1 MLEIKVTVEI
11 PGLPESVNA
20 LAQAIAG
27 KAIPTQSCDVA
38 KPVEVKAPEAAQTAN
53 YTAAPAPAAAPAA
66 VAPAAAPAPAATPA
80 PAPAAA
86 PAAAPAPAAPTITI
100 EKISLAG
107 AALASAGRMGDL
119 MAIVA
124 KHGVQAL
131 TQLKPEQ
138 YEAVA
143 ADLRALGAQ
152 I

>member
-11 PGLPESVNA
+11 PGLSESVNA

-27 KAIPTQSCDVA
+27 KAIPTQSCDAA

-53 YTAAPAPAAAPAA
+53 YTAT
-66 VAPAAAPAPAATPA
+66 PAAAPAPAAAVAPA

-86 PAAAPAPAAPTITI
+86 PVTAAPAAPAAPTITI

-107 AALASAGRMGDL
+107 ADLASAGRMGDL

>member
-27 KAIPTQSCDVA
+27 KAIPTQSCDAA

-53 YTAAPAPAAAPAA
+53 YTAAPAAAPAPTAAPVA
-66 VAPAAAPAPAATPA
+66 VAPAPAAAPAPAPA
-80 PAPAAA
+80 PAPTT
-86 PAAAPAPAAPTITI
+86 APTITI

>member
-27 KAIPTQSCDVA
+27 KAIPTQSCDAA
-38 KPVEVKAPEAAQTAN
+38 KPVEVEAPEAAQTAN
-53 YTAAPAPAAAPAA
+53 YTAAPAAAPA
-66 VAPAAAPAPAATPA
+66 VAPAAAPALAAA

-86 PAAAPAPAAPTITI
+86 PVPAAPTITI

>member
-27 KAIPTQSCDVA
+27 KAIPAQSCDAA
-38 KPVEVKAPEAAQTAN
+38 KPIEVKAPEAAQTAN
-53 YTAAPAPAAAPAA
+53 YTAAPVTAAVPAAATAVTATAPATAPAAAPAA
-66 VAPAAAPAPAATPA
+66 SAT
-80 PAPAAA
+80 
-86 PAAAPAPAAPTITI
+86 PTITI

>member
-27 KAIPTQSCDVA
+27 KAIPTQSCDAA
-38 KPVEVKAPEAAQTAN
+38 KPVEVKAPEAAQTTN
-53 YTAAPAPAAAPAA
+53 YTAAPAAPAAPA
-66 VAPAAAPAPAATPA
+66 
-80 PAPAAA
+80 AAA
-86 PAAAPAPAAPTITI
+86 PAAAAAAAAPAAPTITI